1 MQNVDFQTMA
11 HYATDDPIYAL
22 ATPYYPSALAVI
34 RASGD
39 GVLSLLSS
47 IFSSSLKARV
57 NHGYIMD
64 GNERVDEVVVIAY
77 EKGHGYTT
85 EEAFEIMCHGSLPII
100 RRISR
105 ILERIGMREA
115 EKGEFTY
122 RAFMHG
128 RIDLTEAEAVEEIVS
143 ARTERAGEDAL
154 CRLTGSIKREAEKAK
169 DEILDILSSVEVQL
183 DYGEDEIP
191 EEWVF
196 PKERI
201 DSVVER
207 LELIAST
214 YASSRLYSHGASV
227 VLIGHTNA
235 GKSSLFNAI
244 LKENRAIVSSEAGT
258 TRDYIETEALIE
270 GIPVRLFDT
279 AGIRDTD
286 GDIERE
292 GIKRSKELMKSADL
306 IVYVLDGEE
315 EDEYPE
321 EDNVLKVRSK
331 RDLTGLDEGLS
342 FSAVTGEGI
351 PTVLSAIAA
360 KLKSSD
366 EAPVSVP
373 RIDSERQLVAIKET
387 VSALKDAEASIE
399 MGEDVIAM
407 YLQAALSSLSALT
420 GEVTT
425 EDLLEH
431 LFSSFCLGK

>member
-1 MQNVDFQTMA
+1 MA

-183 DYGEDEIP
+183 NYGEDEIP

>member
-1 MQNVDFQTMA
+1 MA

-342 FSAVTGEGI
+342 FSAVTGEGL
-351 PTVLSAIAA
+351 PSVLSAIAV

-373 RIDSERQLVAIKET
+373 RIDSERQLIAIKET